1 MMMQITTN
9 FKAKMRQSGVFAKK
23 ATLSMAL
30 LIAMAIA
37 APTSLEAQGNAP
49 SLIRDTEIENI
60 FKGWAQP
67 ILEQAEIAEDNL
79 QIILVQS
86 DQINAFV
93 AGGANVFF
101 YTGLIEKT
109 DGPEEIIGVL
119 AHEIGHIAGGHLIK
133 TRDAM
138 ERASYESILG
148 TVLGIGAAIVS
159 GQGDAAGAII
169 TGSQGIAQRRFLAHS
184 RINESSADQAAYSY
198 LDGANINASGLS
210 SFFQKLQS
218 QELLPS
224 SKQSEYIRT
233 HPITTSRIE
242 AVDALIDKRPE
253 LRTKPLPPQWVEQHA
268 RMKAKLVGF
277 INPGQVAW
285 AYDDLDQTIAARYA
299 RTIAAYRQNE
309 IPSALKQI
317 DALITDEPENPY
329 FHELKGQML
338 ADFSRVEEAIPS
350 YRTSV
355 KLMPD
360 APLLRIALA
369 HTLIEGA
376 DKASRL
382 QEAIE
387 HLDAALAK
395 EKHSS
400 RAHRLLATAY
410 GRLGQDTQAKLHL
423 AEEAVLQRRL
433 PYAKNQAER
442 ALEGAKPDSRE
453 WLKAKDILAH
463 IANLEKLKG

>member
-1 MMMQITTN
+1 MMQITIN
-9 FKAKMRQSGVFAKK
+9 FKAKMRTLRVFAKK
-23 ATLSMAL
+23 TAL
-30 LIAMAIA
+30 GAAMLAVM
-37 APTSLEAQGNAP
+37 APTALEAQSNAP
-49 SLIRDTEIENI
+49 SLIRDTEIERT
-60 FKGWAQP
+60 FAGWAQP
-67 ILEQAEIAEDNL
+67 ILEQAEIDVGNL

-133 TRDAM
+133 TRDAL

-198 LDGANINASGLS
+198 LDGANINTAGLS
-210 SFFQKLQS
+210 SFFDKLQS

-224 SKQSEYIRT
+224 SKQSEYVRT
-233 HPITTSRIE
+233 HPLTASR
-242 AVDALIDKRPE
+242 VDAINALIAKRPE
-253 LRTKPLPPQWVEQHA
+253 LSKKPLPPEWVEQHA

-277 INPGQVAW
+277 IRPGQVAW
-285 AYDDLDQTIAARYA
+285 EYDDLDQSIAARYA

-309 IPSALKQI
+309 IPSALEQI

-338 ADFSRVEEAIPS
+338 ADFSRLEEAIPA

-355 KLMPD
+355 KLLPD

-369 HTLIEGA
+369 HTLIESA
-376 DKASRL
+376 DKQVRL
-382 QEAIE
+382 QEAIR
-387 HLDAALAK
+387 HLDVALNK
-395 EKHSS
+395 EKYSP

-410 GRLGQDTQAKLHL
+410 GRLGQETQAKLHL

-433 PYAKNQAER
+433 PYARNQAQR
-442 ALEGAKPDSRE
+442 ALEGAVPDSRE
-453 WLKAKDILAH
+453 WLKAQDILAH